1 MDFREEYK
9 KSAEV
14 MTPSAEAMERMTQN
28 IMEQI
33 NAPAKKAI
41 PFKKISYIGGA
52 IAACAVITV
61 GAVKLLPSMQ
71 TELATADAAAYESAA
86 AMGQDNAVA
95 VDEYTPLNG
104 VIADADSAYDTKSD
118 MAMDIAEE
126 AEADDKDI
134 FDYFSDAVDN
144 TTAITTPPISAGE
157 DSAIFEDKT
166 FADNADAPMAEG
178 TEKDVMEEAV
188 CEDAETIE
196 IDLGFET
203 GEVAAPAVVETIDRS
218 DELIYFS
225 EDRQT
230 VTYNGEDYYLLSPEY
245 YSNLN
250 YDLDASIY
258 LYTGSDNKNYEL
270 VDWGEFIS
278 LSIIVSENH
287 MDDGGVYSSADKYDE
302 HRKPCHTVYSDTAE
316 AHAYDVFMSDEEY
329 SFEISDD
336 KYVILI
342 DGIRF
347 EYISEGIPLQN
358 SPRTKYLTAADG
370 TVYQLDLYQD
380 DYLVLLTNG
389 EMLGSYTRIKE

>member
-14 MTPSAEAMERMTQN
+14 MTPSAEAMERMTKN

-52 IAACAVITV
+52 VAACAVITV

-71 TELATADAAAYESAA
+71 TELATADAAANESVTAVYQDSAA
-86 AMGQDNAVA
+86 EE
-95 VDEYTPLNG
+95 EYAPLNG
-104 VIADADSAYDTKSD
+104 VTADKDSASD
-118 MAMDIAEE
+118 IITDFAMDAAEDAV
-126 AEADDKDI
+126 AESESI
-134 FDYFSDAVDN
+134 FDYAADAGDD
-144 TTAITTPPISAGE
+144 TTAVAAPTVSANDG
-157 DSAIFEDKT
+157 SSLFEDKSI
-166 FADNADAPMAEG
+166 ADNADIFVAEEG
-178 TEKDVMEEAV
+178 VMEEAV
-188 CEDAETIE
+188 CENAETIE

-203 GEVAAPAVVETIDRS
+203 GEVSVPVDSEITDRS
-218 DELIYFS
+218 DEMIYFS
-225 EDRQT
+225 EDRQI
-230 VTYNGEDYYLLSPEY
+230 VTYDGEDYYLLSPEY

-250 YDLDASIY
+250 YDCDAATY

-278 LSIIVSENH
+278 LSIIVSETH
-287 MDDGGVYSSADKYDE
+287 MDDGGVYSSAEKYDE
-302 HRKPCHTVYSDTAE
+302 HRKPCHTVRGDTSE
-316 AHAYDVFMSDEEY
+316 AHAYEVFMSDEEY
-329 SFEISDD
+329 SFELSDD
-336 KYVILI
+336 TYVLLI

-358 SPRTKYLTAADG
+358 APRTKYLTAADG
-370 TVYQLDLYQD
+370 TVYQLDFYQD

-389 EMLGSYTRIKE
+389 EMLGSYARIKE